1 MVVAAE
7 TSWTRRV
14 RAATLVGVR
23 MLKLRLAVKRARSAA
38 RAVGRR
44 GSTLLVGVTAVSY
57 EFHDGTEGVET
68 ARRAGRVG
76 RDPRA

>member
-1 MVVAAE
+1 M
-7 TSWTRRV
+7 
-14 RAATLVGVR
+14 
-23 MLKLRLAVKRARSAA
+23 
-38 RAVGRR
+38 
-44 GSTLLVGVTAVSY
+44 GVTAVSY